1 MPRHTRRAG
10 SRLVTSSPSN
20 MMRPELGV
28 RNPLIRLKNVVLPA
42 PLGPIT
48 ARSSPGSTDIDTSL
62 TATRLPNR
70 RETFSTCKQAHDA
83 DLRRMMPSTPR
94 GKNSTIS
101 TKNRPMNDIQFS
113 VWLEM

>member
-1 MPRHTRRAG
+1 M
-10 SRLVTSSPSN
+10 
-20 MMRPELGV
+20 
-28 RNPLIRLKNVVLPA
+28 VLPA

-48 ARSSPGSTDIDTSL
+48 ARSSPGSTVIDTSL
-62 TATRLPNR
+62 TATRLPKCL
-70 RETFSTCKQAHDA
+70 ETFSTCKQAHDA
-83 DLRRMMPSTPR
+83 AFRRMMPSTPR